1 MKGRAKGA
9 RQKANHQENLA
20 KQATQEAQK
29 AKGKFIG
36 GLIGFGMGIAG
47 SAANMFIDSKFKEE
61 EFNMT
66 RDIVREVQ
74 QINSDDK
81 NKSKIVSDGK

>member
-1 MKGRAKGA
+1 LTLRV
-9 RQKANHQENLA
+9 QQ
-20 KQATQEAQK
+20 

-36 GLIGFGMGIAG
+36 GLIGFGMGIG
-47 SAANMFIDSKFKEE
+47 GAALNMRIDSKFKEE

-66 RDIVREVQ
+66 RDIVREVE

>member
-1 MKGRAKGA
+1 MG
-9 RQKANHQENLA
+9 
-20 KQATQEAQK
+20 
-29 AKGKFIG
+29 IG
-36 GLIGFGMGIAG
+36 G
-47 SAANMFIDSKFKEE
+47 AALNMRIDSKFKEE

-66 RDIVREVQ
+66 RDIVREVE